1 MSATYRSAATDSE
14 TSQATPADRTRPAD
28 QNEEAQQ
35 EERAELEKLAAA
47 LRARGFQ
54 ADLRTPEGRLPYLN
68 VRNPRA
74 SVLAEK
80 VYAQA
85 GTFWWSWAEKF
96 AGCDEVTTA
105 AGILARVLRAV
116 GE

>member
-1 MSATYRSAATDSE
+1 MSATHRSAATHPES
-14 TSQATPADRTRPAD
+14 SQPSPADRTRPTGHD
-28 QNEEAQQ
+28 EEAQQ

-54 ADLRTPEGRLPYLN
+54 AGLRTPEGRLPYLN

-85 GTFWWSWAEKF
+85 GTFWWSWAEKI